1 MSDEKATEQVE
12 SLYEIVNQS
21 IEEWIKKHCLDEGT
35 LKRTI
40 NKHLDAHLLTII
52 CNIFGFDN
60 GLVNKWGVD
69 HCNGRTD
76 KSVVGQY
83 LKDKTQS
90 IIKEWL
96 DKQSDGLLNFK
107 VPPDAVESMQKE
119 IMTQFN
125 SELRY
130 KMRELASRK
139 AEQFVADT
147 LAKITMDD
155 SKIKDAVKA
164 LEFISV
170 FSKVAV
176 DEDKKK

>member
-1 MSDEKATEQVE
+1 MSDEKATKQVE
-12 SLYEIVNQS
+12 SLYEIVNKT
-21 IEEWIKKHCLDEGT
+21 IEEWIKKHCLEEST
-35 LKRTI
+35 LKKTI
-40 NKHLDAHLLTII
+40 NKYLDAHLLDII
-52 CNIFGFDN
+52 GRIFGFENRWGKWEVDN
-60 GLVNKWGVD
+60 
-69 HCNGRTD
+69 CNGRMD

-90 IIKEWL
+90 ITKEWL
-96 DKQSDGLLNFK
+96 DKQADGLLNFK
-107 VPPDAVESMQKE
+107 LPPDAVESMKKE
-119 IMTQFN
+119 IIRNFN
-125 SELRY
+125 NEMSY
-130 KMRELASRK
+130 KMRELAARK

-155 SKIKDAVKA
+155 GKIKDAAKA